1 MFYFLANSCYKENC
15 YFKMYLVLLLVK
27 CEEDKNR
34 FQKGVEKD
42 LIALSE
48 ESIPVNTRQKA
59 MWAYRLYE
67 KWAQW
72 RKDAYDPGV
81 DLSTVGDLLMI
92 HTELVG
98 VPDHDVN
105 ELLCQFIA
113 EVRKDGGERYPAKTL
128 HELVSSLQKYFEMK
142 GRKVSFFSDE
152 IFEKLRK
159 SLDIEMKISAQKK
172 LGLKPRQA
180 VVVSEEIENFLWDK
194 SVLGN
199 SNPEVLLRTTFY
211 LIGLN
216 FGMRAGDEHRKLSS
230 TNFSFHT
237 DSEGR
242 EYLLYSEG
250 VSKTNQG
257 GLKHRKLTPRS
268 SRAYANVECPERCVV
283 RIVDTYMKRCPKD
296 SLLNA
301 FYPKPLQK
309 FKGKSVWYSTVPLA
323 HNKLNSMVKTMMS
336 EAGVEGY
343 YANHSLRA
351 TAVSRLSQND
361 VDDKLIKG
369 VTGHR
374 SDALQGYKRETEEQL
389 LKVSK
394 IVQGQKEKEST
405 LKGKSNSA
413 LTSALEIPSSSG
425 TLVLNICGGNCNITI
440 NNN

>member
-1 MFYFLANSCYKENC
+1 MRKHTFLTIFMFYFLANSCYKENC

-27 CEEDKNR
+27 YGVEEENR

-59 MWAYRLYE
+59 MYWWAYRLYE

-72 RKDAYDPGV
+72 RKDAYDPRV
-81 DLSTVGDLLMI
+81 DFSTVGDLLIMQ
-92 HTELVG
+92 TELAG

-113 EVRKDGGERYPAKTL
+113 EVREDGGERYPAKTL

-180 VVVSEEIENFLWDK
+180 VVVSEELENFLWDE
-194 SVLGN
+194 SFLGN

-216 FGMRAGDEHRKLSS
+216 FGMRVGDEHRKLSS

-237 DSEGR
+237 DSERR

-257 GLKHRKLTPRS
+257 GLKHRKLTPRG
-268 SRAYANVECPERCVV
+268 SRAYANSECPERCVV
-283 RIVDTYMKRCPKD
+283 R
-296 SLLNA
+296 LLT
-301 FYPKPLQK
+301 P
-309 FKGKSVWYSTVPLA
+309 T
-323 HNKLNSMVKTMMS
+323 
-336 EAGVEGY
+336 
-343 YANHSLRA
+343 R
-351 TAVSRLSQND
+351 RD
-361 VDDKLIKG
+361 V
-369 VTGHR
+369 R
-374 SDALQGYKRETEEQL
+374 
-389 LKVSK
+389 K
-394 IVQGQKEKEST
+394 I
-405 LKGKSNSA
+405 LY
-413 LTSALEIPSSSG
+413 
-425 TLVLNICGGNCNITI
+425 
-440 NNN
+440 